1 MSGPVDARGIPIVE
15 GSFVVYAVNSRDS
28 GLNFG
33 KVHKIRHSTYKT
45 YDGRIRDDFG
55 LTMEITDSHGN
66 PKYRTVW
73 DEAERKHVPTDKTLK
88 SGNVGWYQSKF
99 LVL

>member
-1 MSGPVDARGIPIVE
+1 MTGPVDARGVPIVE
-15 GSFVVYAVNSRDS
+15 GTLVVYAVNSRHS

-33 KVHKIRHSTYKT
+33 RVHKIKHSTFKG
-45 YDGRIRDDFG
+45 YDGTIHDDYG
-55 LTMEITDSHGN
+55 LTMEVTDSHGN

-73 DEAERKHVPTDKTLK
+73 DEIERKHVPTDQILK
-88 SGNVGWYQSKF
+88 SGHVGWSSGKF